1 MKNNELK
8 LLAKREREVF
18 QLLVSGQSTKQVA
31 IELGLKS
38 NTISTIKRNIF
49 FNLKIST
56 VIEAYEISKGIKNDL
71 RKSK

>member
-49 FNLKIST
+49 LN
-56 VIEAYEISKGIKNDL
+56 
-71 RKSK
+71 